1 MKLRGVFKQLGAVDI
16 QPNEKKLHLYLI
28 AGSSDSLSR
37 TILILRHH
45 SSTGILLANPQPMPM
60 YAPIHVQP
68 PPVVS
73 PYYMPQQLLQHPNQT
88 LATQQALLHLQ
99 LQHQHQH
106 QQFPLQYPPQ
116 PQFLWTAPLN
126 LEQHRIYRARVALAG
141 LAVGY
146 PGFSVKAKIIGPHGQ
161 NLKHILAVTGAE
173 VHLSGQG
180 TDTFPKVDESES
192 LYLELSAPSQQS
204 LNEAVVLASNLVE
217 TVRQEYVA
225 FVTKPL
231 PNYATKALPS
241 TQEAHIFNSQHAVAA
256 DSSLSLS
263 SGRAT
268 ALRGVPDPVFQ
279 NPQPHFHSSAPLNL
293 QSTLNAKPRA
303 YYDAPTITS
312 ANPVQSGRCVPFIY
326 SDGDGVVRPPT
337 PHNDDT
343 HLPASAAP
351 LKPLLSVEGSGRPG
365 PALLSLN
372 GSTFVAKVIVKD
384 EDRVKKQSSHDNRQS
399 SSSSSSG
406 GGKRRRG
413 FQESSVYTAPI
424 DCPLPVVTVLE
435 SSAPPP
441 LSEHVSP
448 SEDTARTRKRT
459 AGNSALDEIVIPSAT
474 DCSAIGVD
482 LPKHAT
488 ERCSVPE
495 VSDPTPSVMA
505 ALAAMTERRLQTRIL
520 RPLVPSFSNSD
531 SQPAK
536 SLPGKHSPQPFAGVT
551 ESLTSSTAS
560 STSSAL
566 NAHGN
571 APPAALCVKL
581 PGLSAYEDDEDD

>member
-1 MKLRGVFKQLGAVDI
+1 M
-16 QPNEKKLHLYLI
+16 
-28 AGSSDSLSR
+28 
-37 TILILRHH
+37 
-45 SSTGILLANPQPMPM
+45 
-60 YAPIHVQP
+60 
-68 PPVVS
+68 
-73 PYYMPQQLLQHPNQT
+73 
-88 LATQQALLHLQ
+88 
-99 LQHQHQH
+99 
-106 QQFPLQYPPQ
+106 
-116 PQFLWTAPLN
+116 TAPLN

-146 PGFSVKAKIIGPHGQ
+146 PGFSVKAKIIGPQGQ
-161 NLKHILAVTGAE
+161 NLKHILAVTGVE
-173 VHLSGQG
+173 VHLSGQA
-180 TDTFPKVDESES
+180 TATFPKADESES
-192 LYLELSAPSQQS
+192 LYLELSAPSQHS
-204 LNEAVVLASNLVE
+204 LNEGVELASNLVE

-231 PNYATKALPS
+231 PSYATKALPS

-256 DSSLSLS
+256 DSSLLLS
-263 SGRAT
+263 SGRAQ
-268 ALRGVPDPVFQ
+268 APRGVPAPVFQ
-279 NPQPHFHSSAPLNL
+279 SPQPHFHSSAPLNL
-293 QSTLNAKPRA
+293 QSTLNSKPHA
-303 YYDAPTITS
+303 YYNAHTITA

-337 PHNDDT
+337 PQNDDT
-343 HLPASAAP
+343 HTPASAAP
-351 LKPLLSVEGSGRPG
+351 LKPLLSVEGSGRPA

-384 EDRVKKQSSHDNRQS
+384 EDRAKKQSSHDNRQRS
-399 SSSSSSG
+399 SSSSTSSSS

-441 LSEHVSP
+441 LSEHASP

-459 AGNSALDEIVIPSAT
+459 AGNGAFDEIVIPTAT
-474 DCSAIGVD
+474 DCAAVGVN

-495 VSDPTPSVMA
+495 VSDPAPSVMA

-520 RPLVPSFSNSD
+520 RPLVPSFSISD
-531 SQPAK
+531 PQPVK
-536 SLPGKHSPQPFAGVT
+536 SLSGKHSPQPSAGVT
-551 ESLTSSTAS
+551 ESLPSSTAS
-560 STSSAL
+560 STSFAG

-571 APPAALCVKL
+571 APAAALCVKL
-581 PGLSAYEDDEDD
+581 PGLTAYEDDEDD

>member
-1 MKLRGVFKQLGAVDI
+1 M
-16 QPNEKKLHLYLI
+16 
-28 AGSSDSLSR
+28 
-37 TILILRHH
+37 
-45 SSTGILLANPQPMPM
+45 
-60 YAPIHVQP
+60 
-68 PPVVS
+68 
-73 PYYMPQQLLQHPNQT
+73 
-88 LATQQALLHLQ
+88 
-99 LQHQHQH
+99 
-106 QQFPLQYPPQ
+106 
-116 PQFLWTAPLN
+116 
-126 LEQHRIYRARVALAG
+126 
-141 LAVGY
+141 AVGY
-146 PGFSVKAKIIGPHGQ
+146 PGFSVKAKIIGPQGQ
-161 NLKHILAVTGAE
+161 NLKHILAVTGVE

-180 TDTFPKVDESES
+180 TATFPKVDESES

-231 PNYATKALPS
+231 PKYATKALPL
-241 TQEAHIFNSQHAVAA
+241 TQEAHIYNSQHAVAA

-263 SGRAT
+263 SGRAP
-268 ALRGVPDPVFQ
+268 ALKGVPAPVFQ
-279 NPQPHFHSSAPLNL
+279 SPQPHFHSSAPLNL
-293 QSTLNAKPRA
+293 QSTLNAKPHA
-303 YYDAPTITS
+303 YYNAPTIS
-312 ANPVQSGRCVPFIY
+312 AANPVQSGKCVPFVY
-326 SDGDGVVRPPT
+326 SDGDGVVRPPI

-343 HLPASAAP
+343 HLPASAVP
-351 LKPLLSVEGSGRPG
+351 LKPLLSVDGSGRPA

-384 EDRVKKQSSHDNRQS
+384 EDRAKKQSSHDNRQSSS

-424 DCPLPVVTVLE
+424 ECPLPVVTVLE

-459 AGNSALDEIVIPSAT
+459 AGNSALDEIVTPSAT
-474 DCSAIGVD
+474 DYSAIGVK

-495 VSDPTPSVMA
+495 VSDPAPSVMA

-520 RPLVPSFSNSD
+520 RPLVPSFSISD
-531 SQPAK
+531 SQPVK
-536 SLPGKHSPQPFAGVT
+536 SLSGKHSPQQFAGVT

-560 STSSAL
+560 STSSAQ

-571 APPAALCVKL
+571 APPAALCIKL
-581 PGLSAYEDDEDD
+581 PGLTAYEDDEDD

>member
-1 MKLRGVFKQLGAVDI
+1 M
-16 QPNEKKLHLYLI
+16 
-28 AGSSDSLSR
+28 
-37 TILILRHH
+37 
-45 SSTGILLANPQPMPM
+45 
-60 YAPIHVQP
+60 
-68 PPVVS
+68 
-73 PYYMPQQLLQHPNQT
+73 
-88 LATQQALLHLQ
+88 
-99 LQHQHQH
+99 
-106 QQFPLQYPPQ
+106 
-116 PQFLWTAPLN
+116 
-126 LEQHRIYRARVALAG
+126 
-141 LAVGY
+141 
-146 PGFSVKAKIIGPHGQ
+146 KAKIIGPQGQ
-161 NLKHILAVTGAE
+161 NLKHILAVTGVE

-180 TDTFPKVDESES
+180 TAIFPKVDESES

-231 PNYATKALPS
+231 PSYTTKAIPS
-241 TQEAHIFNSQHAVAA
+241 TQEAHIYNSQHAVAA
-256 DSSLSLS
+256 DSSLLLS
-263 SGRAT
+263 SGRAA
-268 ALRGVPDPVFQ
+268 ALRGVPAPVFQ
-279 NPQPHFHSSAPLNL
+279 SPQPHFQSSALLNL
-293 QSTLNAKPRA
+293 QSTLNPKPHA
-303 YYDAPTITS
+303 YYEAPTTTA

-343 HLPASAAP
+343 HLPAAP
-351 LKPLLSVEGSGRPG
+351 LKPLLSVEGSDRPA

-372 GSTFVAKVIVKD
+372 GSTFVAKVIMKD
-384 EDRVKKQSSHDNRQS
+384 EDRAKKQSSHDNRRSSCNSSTS
-399 SSSSSSG
+399 SSSGGG

-459 AGNSALDEIVIPSAT
+459 AGNSAFDESVLPSAT
-474 DCSAIGVD
+474 DCSAVGV
-482 LPKHAT
+482 PKHAA
-488 ERCSVPE
+488 ERCSGPE

-520 RPLVPSFSNSD
+520 RPLVPSFSISD
-531 SQPAK
+531 SQPVK
-536 SLPGKHSPQPFAGVT
+536 FLSGKHSPQPSAGVT
-551 ESLTSSTAS
+551 ETLPSSTAS
-560 STSSAL
+560 STSSAE
-566 NAHGN
+566 NAHCN

-581 PGLSAYEDDEDD
+581 PGLTAYEDDEDD